1 MQAGQMGGSSRNRL
15 IFTGEGKKGLDFA
28 IVVVTYLHHVC
39 HQIPGKDFG
48 VLEMDARWYKMY
60 TMTCLVSIDSIQ
72 ILPLDH
78 ATIYCFARTYILL
91 ISVTL
96 SHDIHGWHILVAI
109 LVQRALVA
117 NLIG

>member
-78 ATIYCFARTYILL
+78 ATIYCFARTYIYS
-91 ISVTL
+91 IAP
-96 SHDIHGWHILVAI
+96 HGKTR
-109 LVQRALVA
+109 VQVVSFFWY
-117 NLIG
+117 NSGGS